1 MEPRRIDFWSPP
13 NLLTG
18 ARIGAIPGVV
28 VLLAFSQ
35 DRPAVS
41 FLAALVF
48 VVAGA
53 TDFFDGFLARR
64 HHLVSRF
71 GKFMDPLADKLLVS
85 AALIMLI
92 PLGRVPAWMA
102 FIIIGRELAV
112 TGLRGVAAAEGTI
125 LAPDRWGKT
134 KTLLQMLALTALIL
148 HYSYA
153 SVDFHRVGLALLW
166 LALIITV
173 ASGVGYF
180 HAFFRQQSQPE

>member
-1 MEPRRIDFWSPP
+1 MEKKGVDFWSLP

-18 ARIGAIPGVV
+18 ARIAAIPVLV
-28 VLLAFSQ
+28 VLLGFSQ

-53 TDFFDGFLARR
+53 TDFLDGFLARR
-64 HHLVSRF
+64 QRLVSRY

-92 PLGRVPAWMA
+92 PMDRVPAWMA
-102 FIIIGRELAV
+102 FVIIGRELAV
-112 TGLRGVAAAEGTI
+112 TGLRGLAAAEGTI

-148 HYSYA
+148 HYSYNA
-153 SVDFHRVGLALLW
+153 VDFHRVGLALLW

-180 HAFFRQQSQPE
+180 LAFFRQQSRPQ